1 MKQWMF
7 LGSLFLGLSVMIP
20 QWGFAQGMSQRGNA
34 NRYDRVKTII
44 RELAAQYPAQAQLF
58 NLGVSDS
65 GDQILGLQ
73 IGTGETHH
81 LLVATHHGNEYGSA
95 EVALAFARYAT
106 ENPLPNTT
114 LFVIPVLNI
123 GGYNINERWERG
135 ADGKSHDPNRDY
147 PGPCGTEG
155 PYTLKSTKALAQF
168 IEKNNI
174 VAAATLHTYSPAVL
188 YPWGLDLMNLETP
201 YNQQYIELSQ
211 IAAQFSRYKVGNSTE
226 LLYPCNGAFEDFVFW
241 KFGTWSF
248 LFELGSS
255 HSPRPD
261 DIQQMIDENV
271 PGLYSLFQSVPTTAA
286 PDHEVRSS
294 CRGRNLQFLDRHD
307 E

>member
-1 MKQWMF
+1 MKLWVT
-7 LGSLFLGLSVMIP
+7 LSSVFLGLSVTTP
-20 QWGFAQGMSQRGNA
+20 QLGFSQGMSQQNNA
-34 NRYDRVKTII
+34 SRYDRVKTVIH
-44 RELAAQYPAQAQLF
+44 ELAAEYPAQAKRI

-65 GDQILGLQ
+65 GDQILGLR
-73 IGTGETHH
+73 IGTGATQH
-81 LLVATHHGNEYGSA
+81 LLVATHHGNEYGST

-135 ADGKSHDPNRDY
+135 NDGRTRDPNRDY

-155 PYTLKSTKALAQF
+155 PYKLKSTKALAQF
-168 IEKNNI
+168 FENNNI
-174 VAAATLHTYSPAVL
+174 VAAATLHTFSPAIL
-188 YPWGLDLMNLETP
+188 YPWGMDLVDLSTA
-201 YNQQYIELSQ
+201 YNQQFIELSQ

-226 LLYPCNGAFEDFVFW
+226 LLYPCNGSFEDFVFW

-261 DIQQMIDENV
+261 DIQQMIDDNV
-271 PGLYSLFQSVPTTAA
+271 PGLYSLFQAVPTATA